1 MDIYQILGGKGGAV
15 AQGENY
21 PTHCTV
27 PLPNTRITKIS
38 KIFVSSFYPDSTI
51 ILPET
56 FVRHAIA
63 ALPHE
68 KGPRCE

>member
-38 KIFVSSFYPDSTI
+38 KILFQAS
-51 ILPET
+51 ILT
-56 FVRHAIA
+56 VQSYYRK
-63 ALPHE
+63 LL
-68 KGPRCE
+68 